1 MKKLLLLTVFVLLS
15 LVGNAKKQKSYYYDG
30 IELHN
35 VKGWTIKSYK
45 DANLTMLTCSRSS
58 CSVMIQKLGLP
69 QNFNAENFLES
80 LVEGLFENSLT
91 NKKGSKIKKV
101 EEIAEGYV
109 NNIPAKYVDIMFA
122 KKVSLRIYVFE
133 LQNKLFM
140 IHCTGEDKIDKITEV
155 CVPILSSFTYM
166 PESSPYDNLFK

>member
-45 DANLTMLTCSRSS
+45 DTNLTMLTCTRSS
-58 CSVMIQKLGLP
+58 CIVIIQKLGLP
-69 QNFNAENFLES
+69 QNFNAERCLEGI
-80 LVEGLFENSLT
+80 VEGLFENSLT
-91 NKKGSKIKKV
+91 NKKSLKIKKV
-101 EEIAEGYV
+101 EEVAEGYV

-122 KKVSLRIYVFE
+122 KKDSQRIYVFE

-140 IHCTGEDKIDKITEV
+140 IYCTEKDKIDKIMEK
-155 CVPILSSFTYM
+155 CDPILSSFTYM
-166 PESSPYDNLFK
+166 PESNPYDNLF